1 MNGPKTP
8 PGSHLVE
15 VAAATRMTSVE
26 LLATSGSRP
35 SALNSTSIPNAEI
48 EMAMT
53 MRRMT
58 IQTPRRAAILVCR

>member
-1 MNGPKTP
+1 
-8 PGSHLVE
+8 
-15 VAAATRMTSVE
+15 

-35 SALNSTSIPNAEI
+35 TAAKSSSIPNAEI

-58 IQTPRRAAILVCR
+58 IQTPRRAAIS